1 MFNNIIALIPAKYN
15 SKSIKNKNLKKIG
28 DRSLIE
34 IAIDETKKS
43 KQISKI
49 YLNSESN
56 IIAKIAKKKKINFFQ
71 RDKRLSKKD
80 TGSNLVI
87 KDFIK
92 KLKLKDNDILIYLQ
106 PTSPFRKIKHIDES
120 IKKFLQKP
128 ELSLVSV
135 KKNDQ
140 TIFKSVK
147 KIKNNVMIPIFNSK
161 FLTMNRQDFQDTYIS
176 NGSIYIF
183 KIKNFKI
190 NNSIPVKKFQ
200 PYLMNKQE
208 SLDIDNINDLTEARR
223 AVLR

>member
-28 DRSLIE
+28 DKSLIE

-56 IIAKIAKKKKINFFQ
+56 IIAKIARKKKINFFQ
-71 RDKRLSKKD
+71 RDKKLSKKN

-200 PYLMNKQE
+200 PYLMSKQE
-208 SLDIDNINDLTEARR
+208 SLDIDNINDLMEARR

>member
-28 DRSLIE
+28 DKSLIE

-56 IIAKIAKKKKINFFQ
+56 IIAKIARKKKINFFQ
-71 RDKRLSKKD
+71 RDKKLSKKD

-208 SLDIDNINDLTEARR
+208 SLDIDNINDLMEARR